1 MLGDLDAGKF
11 EERGWTNW
19 GYGLSKMFLIR
30 YVLWQGQQ
38 KFYQDNNI
46 QVIYLFFKGK
56 RFIQCAQVGAGPTWL
71 AKRRRKARKKAQIL
85 PCF

>member
-46 QVIYLFFKGK
+46 QVIY
-56 RFIQCAQVGAGPTWL
+56 FI
-71 AKRRRKARKKAQIL
+71 
-85 PCF
+85 F